1 MLTKGLNETQAAIKI
16 QKVWRCYVRRKLY
29 GRIKGRKGVDDSEIE
44 DVDIDFFNNELEKF

>member
-44 DVDIDFFNNELEKF
+44 DVDIDFFNNEL